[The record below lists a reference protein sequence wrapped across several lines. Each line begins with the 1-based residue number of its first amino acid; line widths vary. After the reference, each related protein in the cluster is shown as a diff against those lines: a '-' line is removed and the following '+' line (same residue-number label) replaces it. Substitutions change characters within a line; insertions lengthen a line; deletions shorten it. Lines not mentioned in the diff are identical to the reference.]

1 MGVAKV
7 SAASVRFWAA
17 SSADLNLYNIQD
29 PGPPYSLVGFP
40 AFSISLTHSETLSV
54 AELLF
59 KVDLGLAF
67 FKLTTRPYAL
77 VINRVCP
84 SISASSNCCD
94 ALVRAQRLFCPLSD
108 LLLMPHAR

>member
-77 VINRVCP
+77 VINRGSAPQFRPLRTVATRWCGPSVCSVHFP
-84 SISASSNCCD
+84 IYY
-94 ALVRAQRLFCPLSD
+94 
-108 LLLMPHAR
+108 